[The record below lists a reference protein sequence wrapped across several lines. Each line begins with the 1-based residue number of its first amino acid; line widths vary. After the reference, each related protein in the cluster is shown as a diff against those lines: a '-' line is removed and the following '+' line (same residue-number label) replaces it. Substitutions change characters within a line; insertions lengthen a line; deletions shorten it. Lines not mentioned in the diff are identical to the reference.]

1 MQHRRRFAALLL
13 ALLALVA
20 AACGGGDGD
29 SKDQAGDNRH
39 EGGSPKSDADS
50 PIAVQVASYELV
62 ADREQRFI
70 VGVVG
75 NGEPGLLSFGKV
87 QLDFSYIGTKER
99 PASPPVPGPRGV
111 TAEFRP
117 LPGQKVDPSAPGP
130 KLVEPSQGV
139 GVYAADDVRFDRAG
153 FWQVELTAQRVGE
166 SKPDTATA
174 TFEVVAEPGLPF
186 VGDPAPRTANP
197 LPGAPGVDLAA
208 IDSRARG
215 GEPLPDPELHS
226 VSIADSIEQG
236 RAVLVTI
243 STPVYCQS
251 RFCGPITDS
260 VQELAHRY
268 AGKLDFVHLEVW
280 EDFEAKKIN
289 PFVRDWIVPKAG
301 SGAAGANEPWT
312 YLVGRDGRIAARW
325 DNIATEAEMVAA
337 IERATAG

>member
-1 MQHRRRFAALLL
+1 VQHHRRFLALLL
-13 ALLALVA
+13 AVLALVA
-20 AACGGGDGD
+20 AACGGGGGDGEAQ
-29 SKDQAGDNRH
+29 QADNDRQ
-39 EGGSPKSDADS
+39 ENNQADADS

-62 ADREQRFI
+62 ANREQRFI
-70 VGVVG
+70 VGAVG
-75 NGEPGLLSFGKV
+75 NSEPGLLSFGTV
-87 QLDFSYIGTKER
+87 ELAFSYMGTKER
-99 PASPPVPGPRGV
+99 PAQPPVPGPKGV
-111 TAEFRP
+111 TADFRP
-117 LPGQKVDPSAPGP
+117 LPGQKIDASAPGP

-139 GVYAADDVRFDRAG
+139 GVYAADDVRFDQAG

-166 SKPDTATA
+166 SKPDRASA
-174 TFEVVAEPGLPF
+174 TFEVVAEPRLPA

-197 LPGAPGVDLAA
+197 LPGAPGIDLAA

-301 SGAAGANEPWT
+301 SGGEGANEPWT

-325 DNIATEAEMVAA
+325 DNVATEAEMVAA